1 VKLQAGLFG
10 VLALGSPL
18 VSAQDAPK
26 RQPPGPDLLARR
38 IVYAVDGMDRAVR
51 RQLKY
56 QTPDGASLP
65 MDVYTPPDLKAG
77 ERRPAIV
84 FIHGGPVPAEMEPT
98 EWGVYRSYGELAA
111 ASGFVGVTFKHRLNA
126 LSDYGRAAS
135 DATALL
141 ERVRTDKS
149 LPIDPD
155 GIALWGFSGGPP
167 LLSIA
172 LQRPTPYVRC
182 LVSFYGILDLRSPA
196 GAPSQVP
203 EPAASELSPVALLA
217 SRSGPFPPVLIAR
230 ASKDD
235 PRINESV
242 DAFLKAGIAAGV
254 SVDLLTLP
262 DGRHGFDALDDTARS
277 REVIRRAVAFVKD
290 HLQAAPR

>member
-1 VKLQAGLFG
+1 MKSRLAPLAF
-10 VLALGSPL
+10 LALGVPGA
-18 VSAQDAPK
+18 SAQDAPK
-26 RQPPGPDLLARR
+26 PKPPGADVLAKR

-56 QTPDGASLP
+56 QTTDGVSLP

-77 ERRPAIV
+77 EKRPAVV
-84 FIHGGPVPAEMEPT
+84 FIHGGPVPPEMEPT

-111 ASGFVGVTFKHRLNA
+111 ASGFVGVTFKHRLNGLA
-126 LSDYGRAAS
+126 DYGRAAS

-141 ERVRTDKS
+141 ERVRTDQS

-155 GIALWGFSGGPP
+155 RIALWGFSGGPP

-182 LVSFYGILDLRSPA
+182 LVSFYGILDLRSAP
-196 GAPSQVP
+196 GDPSQVP
-203 EPAASELSPVALLA
+203 EPAASELSPVALVG
-217 SRSGPFPPVLIAR
+217 SRGGPFPPVLIAR
-230 ASKDD
+230 ASKDA

-290 HLQAAPR
+290 HLEAAPR